1 MLRLFNVIV
10 PAVGCV
16 IVIFPPVVFPIEIA
30 PVFPVVELIFVAPTI
45 VAAPRVDK
53 PVTPKVPLKL
63 MLAGLNDPLVVRFP
77 VIFTPADELVIK
89 FIF

>member
-1 MLRLFNVIV
+1 MPIV
-10 PAVGCV
+10 VT
-16 IVIFPPVVFPIEIA
+16 PV
-30 PVFPVVELIFVAPTI
+30 PVAFMFVVPTI
-45 VAAPRVDK
+45 VVAPRVDV

-63 MLAGLNDPLVVRFP
+63 MFAGLNDPLVVRFP

>member
-1 MLRLFNVIV
+1 MLDGLND
-10 PAVGCV
+10 PETD
-16 IVIFPPVVFPIEIA
+16 IFPPTDRLFVTVALFK
-30 PVFPVVELIFVAPTI
+30 VELPAFNV
-45 VAAPRVDK
+45 PRVDV

-77 VIFTPADELVIK
+77 VIFTPADELVVK